1 MVASK
6 LSSRK
11 RKRMKI
17 NDDCSIETANHSSRG
32 RLVNVSELGLCVQ
45 IQRVIQL
52 PKGTNIKI
60 FTERAGSLFGK
71 VMWQHK
77 NVVGIELELSSNTYA
92 KTLSLI
98 REPAKA

>member
-1 MVASK
+1 MSK

-17 NDDCSIETANHSSRG
+17 NDDCSLETANHSTGG

-45 IQRVIQL
+45 IQRAIQL
-52 PKGTNIKI
+52 HDGTNVKI

-71 VMWQHK
+71 VVWQHK
-77 NVVGIELELSSNTYA
+77 NFVGIELELSSNTYA

>member
-1 MVASK
+1 MAVSK

-11 RKRMKI
+11 RKRMRL
-17 NDDCSIETANHSSRG
+17 NEDCSIETAMHSSVG

-45 IQRVIQL
+45 LQRTI
-52 PKGTNIKI
+52 KISDGANIKI
-60 FTERAGSLFGK
+60 FTDKAGSLFGK

-77 NVVGIELELSSNTYA
+77 NLLGVELELSSNTYA

-98 REPAKA
+98 REPA

>member
-1 MVASK
+1 MTLSK

-17 NDDCSIETANHSSRG
+17 NDDCSIETVNHSSGG

-45 IQRVIQL
+45 VQRAIQL
-52 PKGTNIKI
+52 QEGTSIKI
-60 FTERAGSLFGK
+60 FTERSGSLFGH

-77 NVVGIELELSSNTYA
+77 NIVGIELELNSNTYA